1 MPRIHVC
8 ALNHIDTT
16 AQAIGARSMVTLIN
30 PDYPVERPLVIAPHR
45 HHRVNISDILEPIE
59 GHVAPGAHHVE
70 NFLQFV
76 RDWDR
81 LHPMLIHCYAGVSR
95 STAAAYIAACAL
107 APERD
112 ERQTAQL
119 LRHLSPTATPNLLL
133 VRHADAILGR
143 DQRMVRAIEA
153 IGRGEECAEGV
164 PFALEIGR
172 AKV

>member
-8 ALNHIDTT
+8 ALNAIDAT

-30 PDYPVERPLVIAPHR
+30 PDFAVERPAVIEAHR
-45 HHRVNISDILEPIE
+45 HHRVNISDITEPLE

-70 NFLQFV
+70 RFLQFV
-76 RDWDR
+76 REWDR
-81 LHPMLIHCYAGVSR
+81 REPLLIHCYAGVSR
-95 STAAAYIAACAL
+95 STAAAFIAVCAL

-112 ERQTAQL
+112 EAKTARL
-119 LRHLSPTATPNLLL
+119 LRKLSPTATPNLLL

-164 PFALEIGR
+164 PFAFE
-172 AKV
+172 VE

>member
-8 ALNHIDTT
+8 ALNAIDAT

-30 PDYPVERPLVIAPHR
+30 PDFAVERPAVIAAHR
-45 HHRVNISDILEPIE
+45 HHRVNISDITEPLE

-70 NFLQFV
+70 RFLQFV
-76 RDWDR
+76 REWDR
-81 LHPMLIHCYAGVSR
+81 REPLLIHCYAGVSR
-95 STAAAYIAACAL
+95 STAAAFIAVCAL

-112 ERQTAQL
+112 EAKTARL
-119 LRHLSPTATPNLLL
+119 LRKLSPTATPNLLL

-164 PFALEIGR
+164 PFAFE
-172 AKV
+172 VE

>member
-8 ALNHIDTT
+8 ALNAIDAT

-30 PDYPVERPLVIAPHR
+30 PDFAVERPAVIAAHR
-45 HHRVNISDILEPIE
+45 HHRVNISDITEPLE

-70 NFLQFV
+70 HFLQFV
-76 RDWDR
+76 REWDR
-81 LHPMLIHCYAGVSR
+81 REPMLIHCYAGVSR
-95 STAAAYIAACAL
+95 STAAAFIAVCAL

-112 ERQTAQL
+112 EAKTARL
-119 LRHLSPTATPNLLL
+119 LRKLSPTATPNLLL

-164 PFALEIGR
+164 PFAFE
-172 AKV
+172 VE

>member
-8 ALNHIDTT
+8 ALHMIGAT
-16 AQAIGARSMVTLIN
+16 AQAVGARSMVTLIN
-30 PDYPVERPLVIAPHR
+30 PDYPVERPAVIAAHR
-45 HHRVNISDILEPIE
+45 HHRVDVSDIVEPLE

-70 NFLQFV
+70 RFLDFV

-81 LHPMLIHCYAGVSR
+81 REPMLIHCYAGVSR

-112 ERQTAQL
+112 EDETARL
-119 LRHLSPTATPNLLL
+119 LRRLSPTATPNLLL

-143 DQRMVRAIEA
+143 DQRMVRAIDA

-164 PFALEIGR
+164 PFALEIG
-172 AKV
+172 